1 MEQQNTSGKILVNAL
16 YAFKAQNTDELSFA
30 KNDVI
35 IITQAPTDGGW
46 WEGTLDGKTGWFPSN
61 YVEQIVQK
69 TVGRSISMRSTTC
82 ASCRIFGCKTHST
95 PSTQSSSSQ
104 QCAEMRAHRETILES
119 LVESEQRY
127 ITELED
133 FIVKTIQPLTH
144 TLSTSGQPYLYL
156 DVHYIDELVKF
167 HRHLAHVLRD
177 TIKTQH
183 RIGGIF
189 LQLAPSLKPILEA
202 YCYQH
207 AKALFLLSHNKDRI
221 LTALSKIDTSNDANH
236 AYIQL
241 IKNLSL
247 PLNRLEKYANLL
259 KEYLHNLEEFHIDRG
274 DAQRAA
280 EYYAELACSGAEW
293 RKRKEWELDIIHST
307 IHGLG
312 TESLISFGDAICL
325 SPVNILSENLG
336 QIALERIAILYPSTL
351 FLLSTI
357 KSSTAQ
363 QEYQIEN
370 RFPLNQITVSKIL
383 DDNILG
389 KRALKINAPSNQSMI
404 ISFPS
409 PVEYHEWCEKFC
421 SLLSSKS
428 PQSYHHHHNL
438 NAPYTPQQVS
448 KSASSLTGTI
458 TKTPPQSTGNTSLK
472 NPFRSPTPKTN
483 LQPAAWSKGCLRP
496 HSPLRPRQQGPITSY
511 SSTTTT
517 SVNLMGSPMPSPGS
531 GININDSSNIQNE
544 SGSNRTLK
552 RFMTMKKSKAN
563 EFLKRVE
570 TSEGDSL
577 LLSVIEAYC
586 ITNMNSGTAITGL
599 NSLLSKTR
607 HSIPATG
614 TTGSGHLEHPLS
626 SVSGQQNISSD
637 HSNIPLSSVQL
648 MNTTNIDIE
657 RRAMVDMMNELRLG
671 FRTLQQELEEEKR
684 ARRQLESQIQRLLIV
699 TSGK

>member
-69 TVGRSISMRSTTC
+69 TD
-82 ASCRIFGCKTHST
+82 ST

-127 ITELED
+127 ITELDD

-156 DVHYIDELVKF
+156 DVHYIDELIKF

-336 QIALERIAILYPSTL
+336 QIALERIVILYPSTL